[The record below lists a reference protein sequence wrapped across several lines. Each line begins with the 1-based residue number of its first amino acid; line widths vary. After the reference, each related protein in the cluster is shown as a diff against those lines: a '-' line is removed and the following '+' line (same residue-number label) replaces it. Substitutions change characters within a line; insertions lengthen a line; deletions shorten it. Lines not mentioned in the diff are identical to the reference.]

1 MKSLIKLSLACLIL
15 GGALYAPAVPKIG
28 GADTINC
35 PTGKILVCVKFV
47 CRCVE
52 QP

>member
-1 MKSLIKLSLACLIL
+1 MKSLIKLSLACMIL
-15 GGALYAPAVPKIG
+15 GGALSAPAAPRAG
-28 GADTINC
+28 AADTINC

>member
-1 MKSLIKLSLACLIL
+1 MRSLIKLALCAMIL
-15 GGALYAPAVPKIG
+15 GGALAAPA
-28 GADTINC
+28 ANFDTLNC

-47 CRCVE
+47 CSCVT

>member
-1 MKSLIKLSLACLIL
+1 MKTLMKLSLACMIL
-15 GGALYAPAVPKIG
+15 GGALSAPAARRPG